1 MLRPGPHSHI
11 NRQWE
16 GWYHKRNADTQ
27 TITTESEGGENPE
40 FIEINSVFGGVKKII
55 LSKNFK
61 GGEINAFMGGA
72 EINLLQA
79 DIKQNVH
86 LEINNV
92 FGGTKLILPSN
103 WDVKNEI
110 TAVFGGVEDKRSI
123 NLPMPDPNKTIIIT
137 GSCVFGGIEIKNF

>member
-1 MLRPGPHSHI
+1 MI
-11 NRQWE
+11 WKD
-16 GWYHKRNADTQ
+16 WRNGKNMNGDWNNYGDATLKSG
-27 TITTESEGGENPE
+27 ITTEYETDEDAE
-40 FIEINSVFGGVKKII
+40 YIEINAVFGSVNKLI

-79 DIKQNVH
+79 DIKQTVQ

-92 FGGTKLILPSN
+92 FGGTKLLVPGN

-110 TAVFGGVEDKRSI
+110 TAVFGGVEDKRNASI
-123 NLPMPDPNKTIIIT
+123 SSPDPNKIIIIKRRL
-137 GSCVFGGIEIKNF
+137 CVWRN